1 VTLASCFAPKLFL
14 QTRNPEEAAAE
25 LSSSAI
31 PYVFELLPGSPP
43 FSTKIRLS
51 EGNSVRLS
59 WVSTT
64 GAMHVQSCLPAD
76 SFAVVLDLRA
86 GVGLHR
92 AEDESFVV
100 DRELAFVQSP
110 LQCVEVFT
118 PADFEALFVRIT
130 RASVVEEL
138 EKLLGREVQTPL
150 VFSSALHMR
159 SAAGK
164 CLPELCQSLG
174 RSLRN
179 PGPHQTADSLIVRQL
194 ERELVSLLLQAQPNN
209 YTRLLHRRS
218 TASDWQ
224 LRAAEEF
231 MRANAHLPLSLGDI
245 SLAAGV
251 NARTLQNSFRK
262 RRGCSP
268 MRFLRDLRME
278 EVRAGLLD
286 PEERTTVTSEAA
298 HWGFVHFGRFSR
310 EYQARFGELP
320 SETLR
325 RSRTAGS
332 HPAACTVA
340 PAIWK

>member
-1 VTLASCFAPKLFL
+1 MFL

-31 PYVFELLPGSPP
+31 PYVFDLLPGSPP
-43 FSTKIRLS
+43 FATQIRLS
-51 EGNSVRLS
+51 EGYSVRLS

-64 GAMHVQSCLPAD
+64 GAMRVQSCLPGD

-100 DRELAFVQSP
+100 DHELAFVQSP
-110 LQCVEVFT
+110 FQSVEVFT
-118 PADFEALFVRIT
+118 PPDFDALFVRIT
-130 RASVVEEL
+130 RASIVEEL
-138 EKLLGREVQTPL
+138 QRLLDREVQTPL
-150 VFSSALHMR
+150 VFSAALRMR

-164 CLPELCQSLG
+164 CLPGLCQNLG
-174 RSLRN
+174 RALRN
-179 PGPHQTADSLIVRQL
+179 LGPHQPIDSLIVRQL

-209 YTRLLHRRS
+209 YTRLLHRQS

-245 SLAAGV
+245 SVAAGV
-251 NARTLQNSFRK
+251 NARTLQNSFQK

-286 PEERTTVTSEAA
+286 PDEGTTVTSEAA

-325 RSRTAGS
+325 RSRNAPRN
-332 HPAACTVA
+332 PAISD
-340 PAIWK
+340 PSAIWK